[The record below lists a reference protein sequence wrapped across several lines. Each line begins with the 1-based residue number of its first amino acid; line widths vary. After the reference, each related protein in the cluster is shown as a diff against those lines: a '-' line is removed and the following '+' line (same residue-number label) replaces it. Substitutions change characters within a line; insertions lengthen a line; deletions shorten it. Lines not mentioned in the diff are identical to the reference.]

1 MSVASWPACTQVS
14 QGLGLLLANYLVS
27 SLLTGPRI
35 LPNMCVQL
43 FTEMDPTSEAYG
55 CMSTYYGVV
64 PPPFLTPKEPS
75 CTCADREVLDF
86 RSRHLIC
93 TLLELSFCH
102 LHCPWSVWLKTN
114 FEFYS
119 IWQIPGAQP
128 SVPSI
133 SNLMFTFGSS
143 CDGEFKKSSDRVT
156 LAHCWIP
163 ISCTQ

>member
-1 MSVASWPACTQVS
+1 MGQSFRIFIYIWPIILFLSSHLTVLPPS
-14 QGLGLLLANYLVS
+14 PR
-27 SLLTGPRI
+27 SLLRCHSRDLWGYVHP
-35 LPNMCVQL
+35 
-43 FTEMDPTSEAYG
+43 
-55 CMSTYYGVV
+55 YGVG
-64 PPPFLTPKEPS
+64 PPSFVTPKKPS
-75 CTCADREVLDF
+75 CVCAYINVFLNV